1 VIGLTSGCTGQ
12 HLTGGAGEL
21 YTSSTEVVDA
31 RCGPLGESHRLFL
44 KCRVELPLDLHEAVI
59 TYLLPCS
66 LSDRLH
72 NVTHQIQSRRHISS
86 VPIVS
91 KSFVVVALQLFGN
104 EFVFEIANLLGG

>member
-1 VIGLTSGCTGQ
+1 VSGLTSGCTGQ
-12 HLTGGAGEL
+12 HLTGGAGER

-44 KCRVELPLDLHEAVI
+44 KHRVELPLDLHGAVI

-72 NVTHQIQSRRHISS
+72 NVTHQIQSRPCMLSADRAQMFCRSR
-86 VPIVS
+86 
-91 KSFVVVALQLFGN
+91 VATLW
-104 EFVFEIANLLGG
+104 E

>member
-1 VIGLTSGCTGQ
+1 VIRLTSGCTGQ
-12 HLTGGAGEL
+12 QLTGGAGER

-44 KCRVELPLDLHEAVI
+44 KHRVELPLDLHGAII

-72 NVTHQIQSRRHISS
+72 NVTHQIQSRRHVCSM
-86 VPIVS
+86 PIMP
-91 KSFVVVALQLFGN
+91 KGFVVVAL
-104 EFVFEIANLLGG
+104 